1 VQFKQENSQPVSHL
15 TMVASQMIVRRTFLE
30 VEGSDLKDRFFE
42 MRRGRCMSD
51 MTHMESCFDFEAP
64 VANEKEF
71 DARSSATTAVC
82 WSDVSDDE
90 DSDCGWSVTST
101 PKLMP
106 SAPPG
111 VFLKNEES
119 TTRAKAKKVG
129 LWNEA
134 SEVEESRTT
143 VLFRNVLPTSMR
155 SDLCMLLNNQ
165 GFRGQYDFLYVPA
178 NFKTM
183 LSFGYAFVNFVS
195 GPAADAARKHFDGF
209 QCGVRNENSV
219 LETSWSNP
227 HQGYALHVERYRD
240 CPVMHSTV
248 ADEYKPIV
256 LRGGVRVS
264 FPAPTKRLVAP
275 RDVRRRHGA

>member
-1 VQFKQENSQPVSHL
+1 
-15 TMVASQMIVRRTFLE
+15 MVASQLVVRRTFLE
-30 VEGSDLKDRFFE
+30 VEVDDLKDRFLA

-51 MTHMESCFDFEAP
+51 GMLQTEGGCFEEPASE
-64 VANEKEF
+64 VKEF
-71 DARSSATTAVC
+71 DVRSSATTAVC
-82 WSDVSDDE
+82 WSDVSDDD

-101 PKLMP
+101 PKLTL

-111 VFLKNEES
+111 VFTTGEE
-119 TTRAKAKKVG
+119 RARSVKAKKTG
-129 LWNEA
+129 LWNS
-134 SEVEESRTT
+134 SEEQESRTT
-143 VLFRNVLPTSMR
+143 VLFRNVLPSSMR
-155 SDLCMLLNNQ
+155 SDLCLLLNNN

-195 GPAADAARKHFDGF
+195 GQVADAARQHFDGF
-209 QCGVRNENSV
+209 QWNVRNESSI
-219 LETSWSNP
+219 LETNWSNP

-240 CPVMHSTV
+240 CPVMHSSV

-256 LRGGVRVS
+256 LRGGVRVP
-264 FPAPTKRLVAP
+264 FPAPTKRLIAP

>member
-1 VQFKQENSQPVSHL
+1 
-15 TMVASQMIVRRTFLE
+15 MVASQLVVRRTFLE
-30 VEGSDLKDRFFE
+30 VEGHDLKDRFTE
-42 MRRGRCMSD
+42 MRRGRCMSEC
-51 MTHMESCFDFEAP
+51 MQMEFCFEAP
-64 VANEKEF
+64 VAEKEF
-71 DARSSATTAVC
+71 DVRSSSTTAVC

-90 DSDCGWSVTST
+90 DSDCGWSVAST
-101 PKLMP
+101 PVLVP

-111 VFLKNEES
+111 VFLPTDES
-119 TTRAKAKKVG
+119 STRAKAKRTG
-129 LWNEA
+129 LWNA
-134 SEVEESRTT
+134 SEEQETRTT

-155 SDLCMLLNNQ
+155 SDLCMLLNNE

-195 GPAADAARKHFDGF
+195 GSAADAARQHFDGF
-209 QCGVRNENSV
+209 QWGVRNESSC

-240 CPVMHSTV
+240 CPVMHSSV

-264 FPAPTKRLVAP
+264 FPVPTKRLIAP